1 MLEIIDWSSKKNL
14 GVEQLSRE
22 IEKGTF
28 GAEYFVKLSIY
39 ILKVLV
45 I

>member
-1 MLEIIDWSSKKNL
+1 MLEIIDWSSKTNL

-28 GAEYFVKLSIY
+28 ASEYFVKMSIY